1 MLLWTK
7 ERRAMCNVASYGY
20 NSLFKMFYHP
30 RLWHEIVSVAFVCV
44 SVCCVC
50 EPLTFEGLGS
60 ETSFLI
66 GLRIYIFVMSRSRSS
81 I

>member
-1 MLLWTK
+1 
-7 ERRAMCNVASYGY
+7 MCNVASYGY

-66 GLRIYIFVMSRSRSS
+66 GRHLRNVEVKVEYLGYGGHAM
-81 I
+81 